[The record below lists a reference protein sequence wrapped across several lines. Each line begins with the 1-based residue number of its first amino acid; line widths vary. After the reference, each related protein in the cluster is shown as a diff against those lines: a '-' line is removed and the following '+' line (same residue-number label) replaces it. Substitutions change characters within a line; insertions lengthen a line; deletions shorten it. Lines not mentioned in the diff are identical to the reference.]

1 MRRRICQHIIV
12 YKVSPLSSSNL
23 RTVIAACS
31 AITVFGL
38 AFGMTYPLL
47 SLMLDERGVSADV
60 IGLNSAMMPLGILL
74 FSPFIPHFSKM
85 LGAKRVAAFA
95 ALATGLLILCYKMF
109 DNLTAWFLIRL
120 LQGMAIATLFV
131 LSEAWIV
138 GSSSNEHRGKI
149 VAIYASV
156 LSLSFG
162 AGPAMIGWIGTDG
175 WLPFIIGAACIILG
189 VIPIALIRDVNGEV
203 EETSN
208 ASILSFLPKA
218 PMLIAAV
225 AGFSVFDAA
234 TLSLLPVYGVE
245 NGLTQSTAAF
255 ALTALIIG
263 NVFLQYPI
271 GYLSDIYDTRTLLT
285 CCAAITAVLTL
296 AVPWVIS
303 SWMLWPLLV
312 IAGATGYGVYT
323 LSLKSL
329 GDRFSGQELIN
340 GTAAF
345 GAMWG
350 LGALLGSI
358 GGGFSM
364 TVSSTYGLPVALACV
379 YGFLVVGLLLRRPAS

>member
-1 MRRRICQHIIV
+1 
-12 YKVSPLSSSNL
+12 
-23 RTVIAACS
+23 
-31 AITVFGL
+31 
-38 AFGMTYPLL
+38 MTYPLL
-47 SLMLDERGVSADV
+47 SLLLEERGVSADV
-60 IGLNSAMMPLGILL
+60 IGLNSAMMPVGILL
-74 FSPFIPHFSKM
+74 FSPFIPHFAKKI
-85 LGAKRVAAFA
+85 GAKR
-95 ALATGLLILCYKMF
+95 LATLAAVVTGILILCYKAF
-109 DNLTAWFLIRL
+109 DNINAWFLIRL
-120 LQGMAIATLFV
+120 LQGMSISTLFV

-138 GSSSNEHRGKI
+138 GSSPTKHRGKI
-149 VAIYASV
+149 VAIYAST

-162 AGPAMIGWIGTDG
+162 AGPALIGWIGTAG
-175 WLPFIIGAACIILG
+175 WLPFLIGAACIVAG
-189 VIPIALIRDVNGEV
+189 AVPIALIREVNEEV
-203 EETSN
+203 EETGKSG
-208 ASILSFLPKA
+208 ILSFLPKA

-271 GYLSDIYDTRTLLT
+271 GWLGDKYDARTILT
-285 CCAAITAVLTL
+285 ACAAITAVLTL
-296 AVPWVIS
+296 AVPWVIT
-303 SWMLWPLLV
+303 SWVLWPLLV

-345 GAMWG
+345 GVMWG
-350 LGALLGSI
+350 LGAILGSI
-358 GGGFSM
+358 GGGWSM
-364 TVSSTYGLPVALACV
+364 IVSSAYGLPVALAAV
-379 YGFLVVGLLLRRPAS
+379 YGLLVVGLILRKPAS

>member
-1 MRRRICQHIIV
+1 M
-12 YKVSPLSSSNL
+12 SESNL
-23 RTVIAACS
+23 RTIIAACS

-47 SLMLDERGVSADV
+47 SLILEERGVSPDI

-74 FSPFIPHFSKM
+74 FSPLIPHLSSQF
-85 LGAKRVAAFA
+85 GAKRVAAFA
-95 ALATGLLILCYKMF
+95 ALSTGILILCYKLF
-109 DNLTAWFLIRL
+109 DNLGAWFFIRL
-120 LQGMAIATLFV
+120 LQGMSVATLFV

-138 GSSSNEHRGKI
+138 GSSSEQHRGKI

-162 AGPAMIGWIGTDG
+162 IGPAIIGWIGTDG
-175 WLPFIIGAACIILG
+175 WLPFLIGAGCIIAG
-189 VIPIALIRDVNGEV
+189 VIPIALIQPVNDEV
-203 EETSN
+203 DQTSST
-208 ASILSFLPKA
+208 SILSFLPKA

-271 GYLSDIYDTRTLLT
+271 GWL
-285 CCAAITAVLTL
+285 
-296 AVPWVIS
+296 P
-303 SWMLWPLLV
+303 
-312 IAGATGYGVYT
+312 
-323 LSLKSL
+323 
-329 GDRFSGQELIN
+329 DRLHGRLE
-340 GTAAF
+340 
-345 GAMWG
+345 
-350 LGALLGSI
+350 
-358 GGGFSM
+358 
-364 TVSSTYGLPVALACV
+364 
-379 YGFLVVGLLLRRPAS
+379 R